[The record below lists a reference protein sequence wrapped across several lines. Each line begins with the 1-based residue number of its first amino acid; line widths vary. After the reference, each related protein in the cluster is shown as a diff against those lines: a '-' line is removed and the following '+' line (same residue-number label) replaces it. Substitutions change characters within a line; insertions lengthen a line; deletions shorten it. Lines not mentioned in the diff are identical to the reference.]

1 MPKTSPPVP
10 ACAIRIAVVSSA
22 LLAHAGTA
30 LAQSYP
36 QRPVRII
43 VNVTAGGG
51 VDTTARVVAQ
61 HLHSVFNQPFV
72 VDNRTG
78 AGGAIGIEL
87 AAKATPDGH
96 TLLICSSGIVTN
108 AVYRRQNYDPVRDV
122 QPVSNLTSTP
132 YIVVVSPSMPVKS
145 VKDLIALAKS
155 QPGKVTFA
163 TSGAGSITHLGAV
176 LLPMLSGT
184 QMLNVPYKG
193 VADASPA
200 VASGD
205 VNWMIGATI
214 SALPLV
220 RAGRLRA
227 IAISSAQRSK
237 ALPDLPT
244 VAESGLPGY
253 EVVGWFAM
261 FAPAGTPMSI
271 VERLSAEA
279 KRGLEQSEFARKA
292 QAQGTEILGSSPAEL
307 AKVVK
312 AELAQWTKVVS
323 SLGLKQ

>member
-1 MPKTSPPVP
+1 M
-10 ACAIRIAVVSSA
+10 
-22 LLAHAGTA
+22 
-30 LAQSYP
+30 
-36 QRPVRII
+36 
-43 VNVTAGGG
+43 
-51 VDTTARVVAQ
+51 
-61 HLHSVFNQPFV
+61 
-72 VDNRTG
+72 
-78 AGGAIGIEL
+78 
-87 AAKATPDGH
+87 
-96 TLLICSSGIVTN
+96 CSSGIVTN
-108 AVYRRQNYDPVRDV
+108 AVYRRQNYDPVRDL
-122 QPVSNLTSTP
+122 QPVSNLTTTP
-132 YIVVVSPSMPVKS
+132 YIIVVSPSLPVKT

-184 QMLNVPYKG
+184 KMLNVPYKG
-193 VADASPA
+193 VADAYPA

-205 VNWMIGATI
+205 VSWMIGATI

-227 IAISSAQRSK
+227 IAISSSQRSK

-253 EVVGWFAM
+253 EVVGWFGM
-261 FAPAGTPMSI
+261 FAPAGTPMNI

-279 KRGLEQSEFARKA
+279 KRGLEQSAFARKA
-292 QAQGTEILGSSPAEL
+292 EAQGTDILGSSPGEL

-312 AELAQWTKVVS
+312 AELEQWTKVVAA
-323 SLGLKQ
+323 LGIKH

>member
-1 MPKTSPPVP
+1 MNMRRHGTRMTTILFV
-10 ACAIRIAVVSSA
+10 AAISGPS
-22 LLAHAGTA
+22 

-51 VDTTARVVAQ
+51 VDTTARIVAQ

-78 AGGAIGIEL
+78 AGGSIGIEL

-108 AVYRRQNYDPVRDV
+108 AVYRPQNYDPARDL
-122 QPVSNLTSTP
+122 QPISNLTTTP
-132 YIVVVSPSMPVKS
+132 YIVVVSPSLPVKN

-155 QPGKVTFA
+155 QPGKVSFA

-184 QMLNVPYKG
+184 TMLNVPYKG
-193 VADASPA
+193 VADAYPA

-205 VNWMIGATI
+205 VSWMIGATI

-227 IAISSAQRSK
+227 IAVTSAQRNK

-253 EVVGWFAM
+253 EVVGWFGM
-261 FAPAGTPMSI
+261 FAPAGTPMNI
-271 VERLSAEA
+271 VERLSTEA
-279 KRGLEQSEFARKA
+279 KRGLELSEFARKA
-292 QAQGTEILGSSPAEL
+292 EAQGTEILGSSPAAL

-312 AELAQWTKVVS
+312 AEIEQWAKVVKT
-323 SLGLKQ
+323 LGIQQ